1 MTDQVSRIAVVISE
15 RRLFRLTF
23 SKQLRLI
30 DLDLRVIECIDE
42 EISTIT
48 LPAGQEGV
56 IVLDGA
62 RESADDILQKLLQ
75 LLSIQAEAH
84 VLVVFDEL
92 YDDAVQTAMDAGALG
107 VAIKSSPPQV
117 LNATVAHVLEGE
129 RCRPAPRVTL
139 QREDISAQIRKQLS
153 AREQKLLRAIM
164 GGQSISATARALG
177 MTSDKVVLE
186 MRRLFG
192 IIRGKTF

>member
-1 MTDQVSRIAVVISE
+1 MTNQIARTAVVISE

-30 DLDLRVIECIDE
+30 DSGLQIMECSDE
-42 EISTIT
+42 EIATIT

-62 RESADDILQKLLQ
+62 GESADNILQKLLQ
-75 LLSIQAEAH
+75 LLSIQADAH
-84 VLVVFDEL
+84 VLVVIDEQD
-92 YDDAVQTAMDAGALG
+92 DDAVQTAMDAGAMG

-129 RCRPAPRVTL
+129 RCRPAPSVAL
-139 QREDISAQIRKQLS
+139 QREDIPAQMRKQLS

-164 GGQSISATARALG
+164 GGQSISATARKLG